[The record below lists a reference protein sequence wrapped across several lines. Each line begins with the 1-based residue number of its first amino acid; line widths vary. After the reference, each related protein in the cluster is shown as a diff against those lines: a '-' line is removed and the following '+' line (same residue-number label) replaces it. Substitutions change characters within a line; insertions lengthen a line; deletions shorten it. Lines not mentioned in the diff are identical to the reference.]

1 MDILTQLQ
9 QNRRIIQDFT
19 ETTLSAIPG
28 MFARLTYMASL
39 RDLSSGA
46 HEHAGLEVL
55 YPKEA
60 IRQALEQCHE
70 ELFAR
75 TLELPLEA
83 QVEDL
88 RLCLQAMQGGLC
100 SAVEHWQNVEAYRVL
115 LPEHAPDYLKKLF
128 CSNVQALLT
137 ILQKDCS
144 NSRSN
149 A

>member
-1 MDILTQLQ
+1 MEMLTQLR

-19 ETTLSAIPG
+19 ATTLSAIPG
-28 MFARLTYMASL
+28 MFARLAYLSSL

-46 HEHAGLEVL
+46 HDHAGLEVI

-60 IRQALEQCHE
+60 VRQALEQCHE

-75 TLELPLEA
+75 ILEVPLEA
-83 QVEDL
+83 QLEDL
-88 RLCLQAMQGGLC
+88 QSCLQTMQGGLC
-100 SAVEHWQNVEAYRVL
+100 SAVEHWQRLETYRVL

-128 CSNVQALLT
+128 CSNLQALLA
-137 ILQKDCS
+137 ILQADCQG
-144 NSRSN
+144 SRTV

>member
-28 MFARLTYMASL
+28 MFARLTYLASL
-39 RDLSSGA
+39 RDLSTGA

-75 TLELPLEA
+75 ILELPLEA

-88 RLCLQAMQGGLC
+88 RSCLQAMQGGLC
-100 SAVEHWQNVEAYRVL
+100 SAVEHWRKIEAYRVL